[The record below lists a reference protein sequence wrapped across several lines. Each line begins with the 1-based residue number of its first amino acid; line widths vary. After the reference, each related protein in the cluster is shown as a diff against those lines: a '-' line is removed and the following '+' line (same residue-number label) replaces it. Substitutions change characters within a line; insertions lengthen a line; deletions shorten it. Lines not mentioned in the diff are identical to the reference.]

1 MTISGSSGP
10 AGECGLREAKGRGG
24 RGRWRETRE
33 SDPVHLAHPHQMA
46 PPPQQ
51 QQITLGQILR
61 AQYTDPESWAANKV
75 VLTAFGTFAA
85 AVAAIAAFGDM
96 LVPTF

>member
-1 MTISGSSGP
+1 
-10 AGECGLREAKGRGG
+10 
-24 RGRWRETRE
+24 
-33 SDPVHLAHPHQMA
+33 MA

>member
-1 MTISGSSGP
+1 MLHSSS
-10 AGECGLREAKGRGG
+10 ER
-24 RGRWRETRE
+24 
-33 SDPVHLAHPHQMA
+33 A

-96 LVPTF
+96 LVPVGFTPFLCLLLR